1 MNSEEMQKGE
11 SSPASTIGWNIAMHF
26 LPEEFGPQP
35 VGNDSNRKNTFWVHG
50 TIKKSYIRSQK
61 LKCQISSKN
70 QSTLFDL
77 GVDKN
82 LSFK

>member
-1 MNSEEMQKGE
+1 MQKGE

-35 VGNDSNRKNTFWVHG
+35 VGNDSNRKNSFWVHG
-50 TIKKSYIRSQK
+50 TKKVRSQK

-77 GVDKN
+77 GVDKE